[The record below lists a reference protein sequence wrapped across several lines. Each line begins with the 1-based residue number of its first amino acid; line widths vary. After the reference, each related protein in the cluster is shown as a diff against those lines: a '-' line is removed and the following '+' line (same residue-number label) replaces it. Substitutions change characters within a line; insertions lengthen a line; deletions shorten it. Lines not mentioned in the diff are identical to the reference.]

1 MSLPS
6 AAAAVVPAC
15 VPPALAWASANA
27 GPINMANKNEAA
39 FLANFSAP
47 SGLRACGPDTSASF
61 SARLRLP
68 VIGDSLPLLG
78 LEEDLTEIGAMYKR
92 VAHGAGLVFL
102 NLVVRRANGRLRG
115 HIAHGQGVAL
125 QAQQVDLAHS

>member
-6 AAAAVVPAC
+6 AAAAVLPAC
-15 VPPALAWASANA
+15 VPPPLAWASAQPGA
-27 GPINMANKNEAA
+27 IRRIKKSQAA
-39 FLANFSAP
+39 FLTNLSAP

-78 LEEDLTEIGAMYKR
+78 LEEDLTEIGAMDER

-102 NLVVRRANGRLRG
+102 SLVVRRANGRLRG
-115 HIAHGQGVAL
+115 HIAHGQGVTL
-125 QAQQVDLAHS
+125 QTQQVDLAHS